1 MDLPTPLKMLPFA
14 LSLGVGAL
22 AALPLA
28 LALALAFALPL
39 AFRWCL
45 LNLIPAVI
53 LLLTLLQLLLL
64 RCQLLSSPPD
74 SVLFST
80 GLMHRHW
87 RQCAN

>member
-14 LSLGVGAL
+14 LSFGVRAL
-22 AALPLA
+22 AALP

-64 RCQLLSSPPD
+64 RCQLLSSPPV

>member
-22 AALPLA
+22 AALP
-28 LALALAFALPL
+28 LALAFALPL

-64 RCQLLSSPPD
+64 RCRLFSSPPV
-74 SVLFST
+74 SVLLST